1 MEQKIKA
8 LLARIVHPESGRN
21 IVESGMVEHIDAG
34 EGRVTVTLR
43 FEKARDPF
51 ALKIKRQVEEAI
63 AREFSLDR
71 EHVAV
76 IVREAAPKA
85 APAASQHTFTGGIG
99 KVLAVASGKG
109 GVGKSTVTA
118 NLALTLRNM
127 GYRVGILDADIYGP
141 SQPKMFGVEGYLP
154 DAERIDGEDCI
165 LPADAMGIKL
175 MSIGFFI
182 KPSDAL
188 IWRDAMAT
196 NALRQMIH
204 QTKWGG
210 LDFLL
215 VDLPPGTGGVH
226 LAVISELKVTGAVIV
241 STPQQVAVADV
252 RRGVEMFRADKI
264 EIPVVGI
271 IENMAWFTPKEL
283 PENRYY
289 IFGHGGARAFAEQ
302 NDVPFLGDIPIVQSV
317 MDGSEEGR
325 PAAGTD
331 PAVESLY
338 RSIAEKVVENMAKTC

>member
-1 MEQKIKA
+1 MEQKITA
-8 LLARIVHPESGRN
+8 GLGRIVLPECGRN
-21 IVESGMVEHIDAG
+21 IVESGMVEHFDAG

-63 AREFSLDR
+63 ARELSLDR

-165 LPADAMGIKL
+165 LPA
-175 MSIGFFI
+175 
-182 KPSDAL
+182 DAL

>member
-63 AREFSLDR
+63 ARELSLDR

-99 KVLAVASGKG
+99 KVLA
-109 GVGKSTVTA
+109 
-118 NLALTLRNM
+118 
-127 GYRVGILDADIYGP
+127 ADIYGP